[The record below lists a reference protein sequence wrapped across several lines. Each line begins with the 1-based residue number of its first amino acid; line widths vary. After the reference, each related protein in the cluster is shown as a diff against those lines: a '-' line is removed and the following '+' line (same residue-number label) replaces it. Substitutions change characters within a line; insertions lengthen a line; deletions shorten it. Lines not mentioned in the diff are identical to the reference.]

1 MNKGLIAAVLCGL
14 LAACGGGGG
23 SSTGKITMGVSDAPV
38 DDADEV
44 VVTFTGIELL
54 GGPDGTR
61 SFTFATPQQVDLLL
75 QQGDQQFFL
84 IQDEVVPAGV
94 YQEVRLLT
102 DVPNASC
109 SAASADPDPAS
120 YIRIGNDTFPLIVP
134 SGGSSGFKVK
144 GPITVAAG
152 GSAAYTVDF
161 DLRKSIAERGTTGCY
176 NLKPVLRVVDNAQIG
191 TLAGTVDP
199 GLLAVS
205 GCTADTLTGEGAAVY
220 VFQGADVVPDDFD
233 NNPPEPLTTGLLT
246 PVVENEVLTGF
257 SYEIGFLL
265 TGSYTV
271 AFSCQAGD
279 DAPPVTSDPAD
290 GDDTDATGP
299 LVLFV
304 QPTNATIA
312 ANTTTTVDFT
322 VAPVD
327 TDGDGVPDT
336 LDTCPGT
343 PTGTTVDAAGCPV
356 GS

>member
-1 MNKGLIAAVLCGL
+1 MNKGLFAAALCGL

-23 SSTGKITMGVSDAPV
+23 GGTGKISMGVTDAPV

-54 GGPDGTR
+54 GGPDGTK

-109 SAASADPDPAS
+109 NAVAGDPELAS
-120 YIRIGNDTFPLIVP
+120 YISIDDVKYPLIVP

-161 DLRKSIAERGTTGCY
+161 DLRKSIAERGTTECY
-176 NLKPVLRVVDNAQIG
+176 NLKPVLRVVDNAQVG

-199 GLLAVS
+199 ALLAGS
-205 GCTADTLTGEGAAVY
+205 DCTADPLTGAGAAVY
-220 VFQGADVVPDDFD
+220 VFQGAAVTPDDFD
-233 NNPPEPLTTGLLT
+233 NNAPEPLTTGMLT
-246 PVVENEVLTGF
+246 PAFDQNQLLTGF
-257 SYEIGFLL
+257 SYEVGFLL
-265 TGSYTV
+265 AGDYTV

-279 DAPPVTSDPAD
+279 DAPPLTADPAD
-290 GDDTDATGP
+290 GDDTDAVGP
-299 LVLFV
+299 VVLFE
-304 QPTNATIA
+304 QPTDAAIA
-312 ANTTTTVDFT
+312 ANTTTTVNFAL
-322 VAPVD
+322 VAP
-327 TDGDGVPDT
+327 
-336 LDTCPGT
+336 
-343 PTGTTVDAAGCPV
+343 
-356 GS
+356 